1 MKQYTIK
8 RITTADV
15 KALQAVSRETFKAT
29 FAAFTAPDEMARFL
43 KEDYATAKLT
53 KEINNRDSRF
63 FFLMVKDKVAGY
75 LKVNV
80 GKAQT
85 EHLRPNSFE
94 LERIYLRRQY
104 QGQGL
109 GVVLLKYAE
118 KLARQGNYDY
128 LWLGVYEKNYRA
140 QKFYAADGFKRVGQ
154 HTFQVGSDP
163 QTDYLLLKKLR

>member
-1 MKQYTIK
+1 MAYTIK
-8 RITTADV
+8 KITASEV
-15 KALQAVSRETFKAT
+15 KELQAISRETFKAT
-29 FAAFTAPDEMARFL
+29 FAPFTAPADMARFL
-43 KEDYATAKLT
+43 KEDYASDKL
-53 KEINNRDSRF
+53 KREIINPNSRF
-63 FFLMVKDKVAGY
+63 FFLRVNGKIAGY

-80 GKAQT
+80 RDAQT

-109 GVVLLKYAE
+109 GLALLKYAE
-118 KLARQGNYDY
+118 KLARQGGFAY

-140 QKFYAADGFKRVGQ
+140 QKFYKADGFKRVGQ

-163 QTDYLLLKKLR
+163 QTDYLLLKKLK